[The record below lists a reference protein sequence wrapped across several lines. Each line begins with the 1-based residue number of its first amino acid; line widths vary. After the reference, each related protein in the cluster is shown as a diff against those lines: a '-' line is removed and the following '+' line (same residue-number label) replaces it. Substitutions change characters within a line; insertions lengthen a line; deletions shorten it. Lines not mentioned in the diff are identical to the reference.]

1 MLVIVGLIILLAAA
15 IVSIVGVLSN
25 TGAAHPLTENF
36 SVFGYHVT
44 GSTGSLFLFG
54 IVVGAV
60 ALLGLSVLL
69 AGARRT
75 AGRGRDARR
84 ELARFQREMAFV
96 NRDRDS
102 RLEHQQRV
110 DTDPTATVNTD
121 EGATPRRRRPL
132 LGRWSR
138 VRQPVS
144 TGQSNGHRSRGL

>member
-1 MLVIVGLIILLAAA
+1 MLVIVGLVILLAAA

-44 GSTGSLFLFG
+44 RSTGSLFLFG

-60 ALLGLSVLL
+60 ALLGLSMLL

-84 ELARFQREMAFV
+84 EIVRFQREIAFV
-96 NRDRDS
+96 NRHRDA
-102 RLEHQQRV
+102 RLEHQQRA
-110 DTDPTATVNTD
+110 DTGTPPTVNSD
-121 EGATPRRRRPL
+121 EGATPRRRSPL
-132 LGRWSR
+132 QGRWSR
-138 VRQPVS
+138 VRQPLS
-144 TGQSNGHRSRGL
+144 TGQSNGHHSRGL

>member
-15 IVSIVGVLSN
+15 IVSIVGALSN

-44 GSTGSLFLFG
+44 VSTGSLFLFG
-54 IVVGAV
+54 IVVSAV

-75 AGRGRDARR
+75 ARRGHDAP
-84 ELARFQREMAFV
+84 
-96 NRDRDS
+96 
-102 RLEHQQRV
+102 LEHQQRA
-110 DTDPTATVNTD
+110 DTGTAPTVNSD
-121 EGATPRRRRPL
+121 DGATPRRRSPQ
-132 LGRWSR
+132 LGRWSH

-144 TGQSNGHRSRGL
+144 TGRSNGHHSRGL

>member
-1 MLVIVGLIILLAAA
+1 MLVIVGLTILLAAA
-15 IVSIVGVLSN
+15 IVAIVGGLSN

-54 IVVGAV
+54 IVVSAV

-75 AGRGRDARR
+75 AGRARDARL
-84 ELARFQREMAFV
+84 EL
-96 NRDRDS
+96 
-102 RLEHQQRV
+102 QQRAG
-110 DTDPTATVNTD
+110 TATAPIVNSD
-121 EGATPRRRRPL
+121 EGAPPWRGNPL
-132 LGRWSR
+132 PGRWSR

-144 TGQSNGHRSRGL
+144 TERSNGHHSRGW